1 MRKEERRPHL
11 TLHTRIVLVST
22 ASLLVLGT
30 VLTLG
35 LEYDHTL
42 KDLNWEKLNAS
53 FPIGN
58 RQNRRLRHC
67 SPGRA

>member
-42 KDLNWEKLNAS
+42 KDLNFWEKLNAS
-53 FPIGN
+53 F
-58 RQNRRLRHC
+58 LL
-67 SPGRA
+67 S